1 MLVALEGLFD
11 TGEAA
16 TEAMS
21 WIRSRG
27 ESELMATIDPE
38 RFFDFQ
44 QVRPVVG
51 FDEDGN
57 RSIDWPTTDV
67 WACKT
72 DASRD
77 LIVIDGVEP
86 NLRWRDYSA
95 QLLRVA
101 REARAEMVIT
111 VGAMPAAVAHTKHLD
126 VTGSAADPE
135 LARRL
140 RLKQPSYQGPTGVMG
155 VVNHELHTSG
165 MPIISVRV
173 DVPHYVP
180 SPPSPKATMALLKRI
195 EDVTSVETGWQSL
208 EPAVSE
214 WVERVNE
221 AVNSDPGNQAYVAQL
236 EQEGAQ
242 REERA
247 IENTDV
253 AAEVEDFLR
262 SLRPTDEGETDEGDV
277 QDDD

>member
-1 MLVALEGLFD
+1 MLLALEGLFD

-16 TEAMS
+16 TGAMA

-51 FDEDGN
+51 FDDDGN

-67 WACKT
+67 WACQT
-72 DASRD
+72 EGSRD
-77 LIVIDGVEP
+77 LIVIDGIEP
-86 NLRWRDYSA
+86 NLRWRDYAA

-111 VGAMPAAVAHTKHLD
+111 VGAMPAVVAHTKNLD
-126 VTGSAADPE
+126 VTGSAADAD
-135 LARRL
+135 LAKRL

-155 VVNHELHTSG
+155 VVNHALHVSG
-165 MPIISVRV
+165 MPIISIRV

-180 SPPSPKATMALLKRI
+180 APPSPKATMALLKRI
-195 EDVTSVETGWQSL
+195 EEVTSVETGWQSL
-208 EPAVSE
+208 QQAVTE

-221 AVNSDPGNQAYVAQL
+221 AVNSDPNNQAYVAQL
-236 EQEGAQ
+236 EQEADQ

-247 IENTDV
+247 IEDTDV

-262 SLRPTDEGETDEGDV
+262 SLRDLDDEG
-277 QDDD
+277 